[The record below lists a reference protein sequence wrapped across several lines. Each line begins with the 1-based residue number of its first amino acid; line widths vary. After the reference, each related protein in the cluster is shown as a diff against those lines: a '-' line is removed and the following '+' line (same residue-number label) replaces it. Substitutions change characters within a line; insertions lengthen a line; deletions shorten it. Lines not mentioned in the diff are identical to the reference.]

1 VAQKVPV
8 MVMDDRA
15 SSLAK
20 AGFATTVAA
29 SSLIAAVLLMKGNIE
44 WVFFTSLAVAASI
57 QIILCSIR
65 QLRRHDVLRTIADV
79 GSLSI
84 IAATAAWLWVRA
96 GNSLML
102 VNAVAVL
109 AIVVIYLITVLSER
123 GGGELLFE

>member
-1 VAQKVPV
+1 
-8 MVMDDRA
+8 MDDRA

-44 WVFFTSLAVAASI
+44 WVFFTSLAVAAGV
-57 QIILCSIR
+57 QVALCSIR
-65 QLRRHDVLRTIADV
+65 QLRERNVFRTVVDV
-79 GSLSI
+79 GSLSL
-84 IAATAAWLWVRA
+84 IAATAAWLWVKA

-109 AIVVIYLITVLSER
+109 AIIVIYLITVLSER
-123 GGGELLFE
+123 GEGELLFE